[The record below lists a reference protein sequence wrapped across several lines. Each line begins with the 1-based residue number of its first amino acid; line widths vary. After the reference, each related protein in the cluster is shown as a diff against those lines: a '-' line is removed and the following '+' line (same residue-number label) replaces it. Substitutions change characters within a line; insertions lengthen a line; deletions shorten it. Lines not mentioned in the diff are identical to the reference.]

1 MVTYSGGMY
10 PNVPTR
16 RVCNEA
22 LPYSDSFDSPK
33 SATCTRGLVSCICIK
48 AFFETDNKYQ
58 GIFALPLR
66 GSFCLL
72 RCLPTWCHDEC
83 RQEQCVRGCIQVP
96 LLNPRLFASWL
107 ATATDLGQKSHANVD
122 SNYHFQCTHIPE
134 IRSPQHNIRSSVP
147 AKNEMLVHTIRY
159 WNNLVQIN
167 TELNRMLA
175 QNKFLNV
182 SSVFSLGYILR
193 WIKCH

>member
-1 MVTYSGGMY
+1 MIRSKWLRTPEACIQMY
-10 PNVPTR
+10 PQD
-16 RVCNEA
+16 E
-22 LPYSDSFDSPK
+22 
-33 SATCTRGLVSCICIK
+33 SAMKHFHILTVLTARNLQPARTRGLVSYICMYKCRKIS
-48 AFFETDNKYQ
+48 ETTISIYQ
-58 GIFALPLR
+58 GIFSQPLR
-66 GSFCLL
+66 GSFGLL

-175 QNKFLNV
+175 QN
-182 SSVFSLGYILR
+182 
-193 WIKCH
+193 